1 MAGHLAWLW
10 ARHGQQW
17 PAMAGH
23 GWSCPYN
30 GQSMVS
36 QGPSAQAHGNVWH
49 CVPVFGPE
57 SCTLHQAAIPT
68 QVVKKKTSAIAIPK
82 GLQTQDSCT
91 KDSKIPEKNFQTLQL
106 RIQKSPNQKSQTQ
119 DPKPKAPKRIQQIL
133 HTRPPEKSSKLKNC
147 ESKGTQTKDSKP
159 KILNQRF

>member
-1 MAGHLAWLW
+1 MLYSLTCCSCLANTRIQNEHSFSILMLEARKFDQKIRPESENRNATMAGHLAWQW
-10 ARHGQQW
+10 AGHGQQW

-23 GWSCPYN
+23 GWSCLDN

-68 QVVKKKTSAIAIPK
+68 P
-82 GLQTQDSCT
+82 G
-91 KDSKIPEKNFQTLQL
+91 
-106 RIQKSPNQKSQTQ
+106 
-119 DPKPKAPKRIQQIL
+119 PKPKIQNQSFQNKIPKLR
-133 HTRPPEKSSKLKNC
+133 NC
-147 ESKGTQTKDSKP
+147 ESKGIQNTTPKP
-159 KILNQRF
+159 KTLSHRFQTDATQNS